1 MIDGVFRA
9 VIRQSALGT
18 VFDHF
23 DHSGVKQLQ
32 NYHIANGDVGERLAP
47 GPRADESPE
56 FA

>member
-32 NYHIANGDVGERLAP
+32 NYRIANGDVGERLAP